1 MHCDMA
7 VLLSWFEMLLASVE
21 AVRKDRRKETKHDNA
36 VKVASLLNEVSS
48 IFPRGYDR
56 AYMC

>member
-7 VLLSWFEMLLASVE
+7 VGWFEMLPASAE

-48 IFPRGYDR
+48 VFP
-56 AYMC
+56 